1 MATVGLKLVT
11 LALKDENGKIIT
23 GADKGL
29 SENGLLP
36 VTTQMWGTKTA
47 NITNIQAAGT
57 IQYGNNVGVF
67 VSTPKG
73 APQVALD
80 FNNLPFEVTQ
90 KLVGRVKDPTTG
102 AWIESGKHPSVALL
116 IESQS
121 IDRLHR
127 VFYGFGNGT
136 LTQDDHSDDMTE
148 IEQLEHEAQLLSEIE
163 HFFKNFLKLSDK
175 QIEKAEEE
183 LDPQELS
190 FAIGEATAR
199 FQGATDKDIQQLRE
213 SVKEEQ
219 EELEDPLA
227 EKNASEKSE

>member
-11 LALKDENGKIIT
+11 LALKNEAGQIIT
-23 GADKGL
+23 GEQGL

-47 NITNIQAAGT
+47 NITNIQSTGT
-57 IQYGNNVGVF
+57 INYGNNVAVF

-80 FNNLPFEVTQ
+80 FNKLPFEVTQ
-90 KLVGRVKDPTTG
+90 KLVGRAKDAKTG
-102 AWIESGKHPSVALL
+102 AWIETGKHPSVALL

-136 LTQDDHSDDMTE
+136 MTQASVNNGTDT
-148 IEQLEHEAQLLSEIE
+148 
-163 HFFKNFLKLSDK
+163 N
-175 QIEKAEEE
+175 AE
-183 LDPQELS
+183 
-190 FAIGEATAR
+190 TM
-199 FQGATDKDIQQLRE
+199 ATDALTYQALSTPEFDGEMLAMYSDVSTEFNEGKMM
-213 SVKEEQ
+213 EQ
-219 EELEDPLA
+219 VFKGYKATSTVVPGVGTSQSGSQA
-227 EKNASEKSE
+227 HQ

>member
-11 LALKDENGKIIT
+11 LALKDENGKIIK
-23 GADKGL
+23 GEDKGL

-57 IQYGNNVGVF
+57 INYGNNVAVF

-80 FNNLPFEVTQ
+80 FNKLPFEITQ
-90 KLVGRVKDPTTG
+90 KLVGRTKDANTG

-136 LTQDDHSDDMTE
+136 LTQASINNGTDTNAETMATDALTYQALSTPEFNGEMLAMYSDVSTE
-148 IEQLEHEAQLLSEIE
+148 FKEDKMMEQVFAGYTATTQVT
-163 HFFKNFLKLSDK
+163 
-175 QIEKAEEE
+175 
-183 LDPQELS
+183 PQT
-190 FAIGEATAR
+190 GTTGTT
-199 FQGATDKDIQQLRE
+199 QGA
-213 SVKEEQ
+213 
-219 EELEDPLA
+219 
-227 EKNASEKSE
+227 

>member
-23 GADKGL
+23 DADKGL

-57 IQYGNNVGVF
+57 IQWGNNTAVF

-90 KLVGRVKDPTTG
+90 KLVGRVKDSTTG
-102 AWIESGKHPSVALL
+102 AWIESGKRPSVALL

-136 LTQDDHSDDMTE
+136 LTQASANNGTDTNADT
-148 IEQLEHEAQLLSEIE
+148 L
-163 HFFKNFLKLSDK
+163 
-175 QIEKAEEE
+175 
-183 LDPQELS
+183 
-190 FAIGEATAR
+190 
-199 FQGATDKDIQQLRE
+199 ATDALTYQALATPEFGGEMLAMYSDVSTEFDEGKMM
-213 SVKEEQ
+213 EQ
-219 EELEDPLA
+219 VFA
-227 EKNASEKSE
+227 GYTAAASK

>member
-11 LALKDENGKIIT
+11 LALKDSETGKILT
-23 GADKGL
+23 GENGL

-36 VTTQMWGTKTA
+36 VTTKMWGTKTA

-57 IQYGNNVGVF
+57 IQYGNNTAVF

-73 APQVALD
+73 APQVSLD

-90 KLVGRVKDPTTG
+90 KLVGRVKDATTG
-102 AWIESGKHPSVALL
+102 AWIESGKRPSVALL

-136 LTQDDHSDDMTE
+136 LTQASANNGTDTNADT
-148 IEQLEHEAQLLSEIE
+148 L
-163 HFFKNFLKLSDK
+163 
-175 QIEKAEEE
+175 
-183 LDPQELS
+183 
-190 FAIGEATAR
+190 
-199 FQGATDKDIQQLRE
+199 ATDALTYQALATPEFGGEMLAMYSDVSTEFDEGKMM
-213 SVKEEQ
+213 EQ
-219 EELEDPLA
+219 VFA
-227 EKNASEKSE
+227 GYTAAASK

>member
-23 GADKGL
+23 DADKGL

-57 IQYGNNVGVF
+57 IQYGNNTAVF

-102 AWIESGKHPSVALL
+102 AWIESGKRPSVALL

-136 LTQDDHSDDMTE
+136 LTQASANNGTDTNADT
-148 IEQLEHEAQLLSEIE
+148 L
-163 HFFKNFLKLSDK
+163 
-175 QIEKAEEE
+175 
-183 LDPQELS
+183 
-190 FAIGEATAR
+190 
-199 FQGATDKDIQQLRE
+199 ATDALT
-213 SVKEEQ
+213 
-219 EELEDPLA
+219 
-227 EKNASEKSE
+227 

>member
-23 GADKGL
+23 GVDKGL

-47 NITNIQAAGT
+47 NITNIQATGT
-57 IQYGNNVGVF
+57 INYGNNVAVF

-80 FNNLPFEVTQ
+80 FNKLPFEVTQ
-90 KLVGRVKDPTTG
+90 KLVGRAKDATTG
-102 AWIESGKHPSVALL
+102 AWIETGKHPSVALL

-136 LTQDDHSDDMTE
+136 LTQASINNGTDTNAETMATDALTYQALSTPEFNGEMLAMYSDVSTE
-148 IEQLEHEAQLLSEIE
+148 FKEDKMMEQVFSGYTATTQ
-163 HFFKNFLKLSDK
+163 
-175 QIEKAEEE
+175 AT
-183 LDPQELS
+183 PQT
-190 FAIGEATAR
+190 GTTGTT
-199 FQGATDKDIQQLRE
+199 QGA
-213 SVKEEQ
+213 
-219 EELEDPLA
+219 
-227 EKNASEKSE
+227 

>member
-11 LALKDENGKIIT
+11 LALKDENGKIIK
-23 GADKGL
+23 GEDKGL

-47 NITNIQAAGT
+47 NITNIQATGT
-57 IQYGNNVGVF
+57 IQYGNNEAVF

-80 FNNLPFEVTQ
+80 FNKLPFEVTQ
-90 KLVGRVKDPTTG
+90 KLVGRTKDVNTG

-136 LTQDDHSDDMTE
+136 LTQASANNGTDT
-148 IEQLEHEAQLLSEIE
+148 
-163 HFFKNFLKLSDK
+163 N
-175 QIEKAEEE
+175 AE
-183 LDPQELS
+183 
-190 FAIGEATAR
+190 TM
-199 FQGATDKDIQQLRE
+199 ATDALTYQALSTPEFNGEMLAMYSDVSTE
-213 SVKEEQ
+213 FKEDKMMEQ
-219 EELEDPLA
+219 VFAGYTPTTQVTPGA
-227 EKNASEKSE
+227 GTTQG

>member
-11 LALKDENGKIIT
+11 LALKDSETGKILT
-23 GADKGL
+23 GEDGL

-36 VTTQMWGTKTA
+36 VTTKMWGTKTA

-57 IQYGNNVGVF
+57 IQYGNNTAVF

-73 APQVALD
+73 APQVSLD

-90 KLVGRVKDPTTG
+90 KLVGRVKDATTG
-102 AWIESGKHPSVALL
+102 AWIESGKRPSVALL

-136 LTQDDHSDDMTE
+136 LTQASANNGTDTNADT
-148 IEQLEHEAQLLSEIE
+148 L
-163 HFFKNFLKLSDK
+163 
-175 QIEKAEEE
+175 
-183 LDPQELS
+183 
-190 FAIGEATAR
+190 
-199 FQGATDKDIQQLRE
+199 ATDALTYQALATPEFGGEMLAMYSDVSTEFDEGKMM
-213 SVKEEQ
+213 EQ
-219 EELEDPLA
+219 VFA
-227 EKNASEKSE
+227 GYTAAASK

>member
-23 GADKGL
+23 DADKGL

-57 IQYGNNVGVF
+57 IQYGNNTAVF

-73 APQVALD
+73 APQVSLD

-102 AWIESGKHPSVALL
+102 AWIESGKRPSVALL

-136 LTQDDHSDDMTE
+136 LTQASANNGTDTNADT
-148 IEQLEHEAQLLSEIE
+148 L
-163 HFFKNFLKLSDK
+163 
-175 QIEKAEEE
+175 
-183 LDPQELS
+183 
-190 FAIGEATAR
+190 
-199 FQGATDKDIQQLRE
+199 ATDALTYQALATPEFGGEMLAMYSDASTEFDEGKMM
-213 SVKEEQ
+213 EQ
-219 EELEDPLA
+219 VFA
-227 EKNASEKSE
+227 GYTAAASK

>member
-11 LALKDENGKIIT
+11 LALKDSETGKIIT
-23 GADKGL
+23 GENGL

-80 FNNLPFEVTQ
+80 FNKLPFEVTQ
-90 KLVGRVKDPTTG
+90 KIVGRAKDPATG
-102 AWIESGKHPSVALL
+102 AWIETGKHPSVALL

-121 IDRLHR
+121 IDRLNR

-136 LTQDDHSDDMTE
+136 MTQASVNNGTDTNAETMSTDALTYQALSTPEFGGEMLAMYSDASKEFDEGKMKK
-148 IEQLEHEAQLLSEIE
+148 QVFAGYVDPAS
-163 HFFKNFLKLSDK
+163 KL
-175 QIEKAEEE
+175 
-183 LDPQELS
+183 
-190 FAIGEATAR
+190 
-199 FQGATDKDIQQLRE
+199 
-213 SVKEEQ
+213 
-219 EELEDPLA
+219 
-227 EKNASEKSE
+227 

>member
-23 GADKGL
+23 GVDKGL

-47 NITNIQAAGT
+47 NITNIQATGT
-57 IQYGNNVGVF
+57 IQYGNNTAVF

-73 APQVALD
+73 APQVSLD

-90 KLVGRVKDPTTG
+90 KLVGRVKDSTTG
-102 AWIESGKHPSVALL
+102 AWIESGKRPSVALL

-136 LTQDDHSDDMTE
+136 LTQASANNGTDTNADT
-148 IEQLEHEAQLLSEIE
+148 L
-163 HFFKNFLKLSDK
+163 
-175 QIEKAEEE
+175 
-183 LDPQELS
+183 
-190 FAIGEATAR
+190 
-199 FQGATDKDIQQLRE
+199 ATDALTYQALATPEFGGEMLAMYSDVSE
-213 SVKEEQ
+213 GFKEDEMMKQ
-219 EELEDPLA
+219 VFAGYTPTTQGTSG
-227 EKNASEKSE
+227 ASQA